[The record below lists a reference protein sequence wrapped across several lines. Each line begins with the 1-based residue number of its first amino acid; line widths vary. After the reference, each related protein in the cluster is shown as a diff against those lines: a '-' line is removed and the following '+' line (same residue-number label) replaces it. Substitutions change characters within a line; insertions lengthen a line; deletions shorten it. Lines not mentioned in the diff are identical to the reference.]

1 MNQTLAVTEDGS
13 VYVWGNICMGD
24 DAKGNSISKQYT
36 SPHKVGGVP
45 AGLQV
50 SAGGGNFTLV
60 TQNGDLYT
68 WGVGENGYA
77 ERLP

>member
-1 MNQTLAVTEDGS
+1 MGVKRKCSLLLAIMFCLTLLPFSSLPA
-13 VYVWGNICMGD
+13 
-24 DAKGNSISKQYT
+24 Q
-36 SPHKVGGVP
+36 GVP

-50 SAGGGNFTLV
+50 SAGGGDFTLV

-77 ERLP
+77 EGLP

>member
-1 MNQTLAVTEDGS
+1 MKRNCSLVLAIMLHLTLLPFSSLS
-13 VYVWGNICMGD
+13 V
-24 DAKGNSISKQYT
+24 Q
-36 SPHKVGGVP
+36 GVP

-60 TQNGDLYT
+60 TQNCDLYT

>member
-1 MNQTLAVTEDGS
+1 MKRNCSLLLAIMFYLTLLPFSSLPA
-13 VYVWGNICMGD
+13 
-24 DAKGNSISKQYT
+24 Q
-36 SPHKVGGVP
+36 GVP
-45 AGLQV
+45 ADLQV

-77 ERLP
+77 EGLP

>member
-1 MNQTLAVTEDGS
+1 MVRRYGYEKEMFFVAAIMLCLTLLPFSSLS
-13 VYVWGNICMGD
+13 V
-24 DAKGNSISKQYT
+24 Q
-36 SPHKVGGVP
+36 GVP

-68 WGVGENGYA
+68 WGVDENGYA
-77 ERLP
+77 EGLP